1 MDVEKRI
8 RIMPIVQWT
17 IRMTWEGYNYTTW
30 FSLHGLPQLKAL
42 EARLSID
49 SFRKHRDM
57 KHATRRKMEIIQRGG
72 T

>member
-8 RIMPIVQWT
+8 KIMPIVQWT
-17 IRMTWEGYNYTTW
+17 IRMTWEGCNYTTW
-30 FSLHGLPQLKAL
+30 LSLHGLPQLKAL

-49 SFRKHRDM
+49 SFRKHRNT
-57 KHATRRKMEIIQRGG
+57 KNEARRKMEIIQRGG

>member
-8 RIMPIVQWT
+8 KIMPIVQWT

-49 SFRKHRDM
+49 SFRKHRNT
-57 KHATRRKMEIIQRGG
+57 KNEARRKMEIIQRGG